1 MDIDKLE
8 AGREMD
14 ALIAEKVFGWRKV
27 KGPKTDYNGPCES
40 FDVLIPPSID
50 DPFPFY
56 PPKGAVPPYYFCRK
70 WSTDIALAF
79 EVVEALKQQE
89 TWLTLTYL
97 LEYFPGEKT
106 DRWVWQAK
114 FRGAKHGIGYANEI
128 PLAITSAALK
138 AV

>member
-1 MDIDKLE
+1 MDINKLE

-56 PPKGAVPPYYFCRK
+56 
-70 WSTDIALAF
+70 
-79 EVVEALKQQE
+79 LK
-89 TWLTLTYL
+89 
-97 LEYFPGEKT
+97 
-106 DRWVWQAK
+106 
-114 FRGAKHGIGYANEI
+114 
-128 PLAITSAALK
+128 
-138 AV
+138 